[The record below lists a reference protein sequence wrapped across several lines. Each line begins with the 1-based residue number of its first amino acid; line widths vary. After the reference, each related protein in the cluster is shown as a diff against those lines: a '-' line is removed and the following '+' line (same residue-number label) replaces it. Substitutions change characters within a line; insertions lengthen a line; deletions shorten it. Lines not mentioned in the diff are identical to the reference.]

1 MATRRTQNDRRSL
14 ETLFNSGALGAATD
28 PELLE
33 SFRADGGPAGQEAF
47 RMLVERHGPMVLG
60 VCRGLIGDPGE
71 AEDAFQA
78 TFLVLVRKARSIR
91 VRDSIGP
98 WLYGVASRVARRAR
112 RRSIRRQRSQVPLA
126 VDVADP
132 LAGEIP
138 GQASGEEPAIHEEIA
153 ALPERLREPV
163 ILCALEGLSY
173 DAAARRIGVTEP
185 TLRGR
190 LYRARRR
197 LEARLRGRGILW
209 TFVPAAPE
217 PFRLALPAPPAALVA
232 STVQHAG
239 WWSSVGGLIARES
252 AIPPAVA
259 TMARDALRSMLVG
272 SARVAGI
279 AALVSVGVL
288 GTIVLAQQRK
298 PGGHAAPAVAHQQGD
313 RAQTVPAAPLKSG
326 ASRQA
331 GGVPA
336 AEAMATLLR
345 GRLDVAR
352 KGFELELDGLEVA
365 RRPHILRADTD
376 GAYRWSVR
384 WLEAD
389 RDLHPGGP
397 ELIAAHE
404 AHLKRAGIVKQ
415 RLDVLYKEELVDDRA
430 MLQGEW
436 YILEARL
443 WLERARTR

>member
-1 MATRRTQNDRRSL
+1 M
-14 ETLFNSGALGAATD
+14 
-28 PELLE
+28 
-33 SFRADGGPAGQEAF
+33 
-47 RMLVERHGPMVLG
+47 
-60 VCRGLIGDPGE
+60 
-71 AEDAFQA
+71 
-78 TFLVLVRKARSIR
+78 
-91 VRDSIGP
+91 
-98 WLYGVASRVARRAR
+98 
-112 RRSIRRQRSQVPLA
+112 
-126 VDVADP
+126 
-132 LAGEIP
+132 
-138 GQASGEEPAIHEEIA
+138 
-153 ALPERLREPV
+153 
-163 ILCALEGLSY
+163 
-173 DAAARRIGVTEP
+173 
-185 TLRGR
+185 
-190 LYRARRR
+190 
-197 LEARLRGRGILW
+197 
-209 TFVPAAPE
+209 PAAPE

-239 WWSSVGGLIARES
+239 WWTSVGGLIAGET

-259 TMARDALRSMLVG
+259 AMARDALRSMLVG

-279 AALVSVGVL
+279 AAFVSAAVL
-288 GTIVLAQQRK
+288 GTIVLAQQGK
-298 PGGHAAPAVAHQQGD
+298 PGGQADPAIAHEQGD

-326 ASRQA
+326 GSRQP
-331 GGVPA
+331 GGLPA
-336 AEAMATLLR
+336 AEAIATLLR

-352 KGFELELDGLEVA
+352 KGFELDGLEVA

-415 RLDVLYKEELVDDRA
+415 RLNVLYKEELVDDRA

-443 WLERARTR
+443 WFERVRAR